1 MNAALRSAA
10 ASGIAL
16 HDLRMAAAERLRA
29 AGIESPEADVRVLF
43 KFALS
48 LDDADLVSASRAP
61 ISEEQRAYVGR
72 LIDRRIAGEPVA
84 RITGQKEFWSQAFR
98 LGPDTLVPRPETET
112 IVEAALSIFPAR
124 DARLRVLDLGTGSG
138 ILLAAILLER
148 EHATGVGIDRSENTL
163 RIARE
168 NLEALGLAER
178 AQLICSDWSAAL
190 DQMFDLVV
198 ANPPYI
204 ASKDIS
210 SLAREVREHDPR
222 AALDGG
228 ADGLEAYREIIAE
241 LPQLIS
247 EKGIAVLELGIGQ
260 EDEVAAL
267 ARARGLEVRGP
278 ARRDLGNVPRA
289 LIVYPPKRK

>member
-10 ASGIAL
+10 ASGVAL
-16 HDLRMAAAERLRA
+16 QDLRMAAVERLRA
-29 AGIESPEADVRVLF
+29 AGVESPEAGARVLL

-48 LDDADLVSASRAP
+48 LDDAALVSASRTL
-61 ISEEQRAYVGR
+61 ISEEQRAYIGR

-84 RITGQKEFWSQAFR
+84 RIIGRKEFWSHSFQ
-98 LGPDTLVPRPETET
+98 LGADTLVPRPETET
-112 IVEAALSIFPAR
+112 IVEAALSIFPAQ
-124 DARLRVLDLGTGSG
+124 DAKLRVLDLGTGSG
-138 ILLAAILLER
+138 ILLASILLER
-148 EHATGVGIDRSENTL
+148 KKATGIGIDRNENTL

-168 NLEALGLAER
+168 NLNALGLVER
-178 AQLICSDWSAAL
+178 AQFICGDWSAAL
-190 DQMFDLVV
+190 DQRFDLVV

-210 SLAREVREHDPR
+210 SLAREVREHDPHT
-222 AALDGG
+222 ALDGG
-228 ADGLEAYREIIAE
+228 ADGLDAYREIIAE

-267 ARARGLEVRGP
+267 ARARGLEVREP